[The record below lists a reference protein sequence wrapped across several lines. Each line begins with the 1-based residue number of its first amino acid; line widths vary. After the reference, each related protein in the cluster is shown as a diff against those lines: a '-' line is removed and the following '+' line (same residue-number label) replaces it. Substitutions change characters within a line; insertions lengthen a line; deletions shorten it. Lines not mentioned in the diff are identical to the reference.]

1 MKDKKFK
8 IDEGQK
14 YEGNNYDGEQ
24 KYEIIKNTKKEMKK
38 RRS

>member
-1 MKDKKFK
+1 MENKKFK

-24 KYEIIKNTKKEMKK
+24 KYG
-38 RRS
+38 RPVLFD